1 MCILTAALETLDF
14 GLFFTGEMAMNAM
27 EPGYPRLVFAAKSRI
42 EGCDYGVE
50 ISPTGRVMF
59 RTLAEAEAYKESISW
74 LQFAADLIDGSPA
87 VAAGEYEETAPSPA
101 SAELPAD
108 PPAGFEPVAWWVS
121 PEACVSD
128 VSDGVAL
135 PGPMEG
141 IAPHGW
147 RFLLDANFDRV
158 RRVARDGEYGWWVTP
173 RVLHRGGHFGVCH
186 QCYVIEPIPA
196 EPEPTDVAAT
206 AGEEID
212 ASFEVVE
219 DGGEA
224 DKSADSR
231 EYPLPI
237 QRWQQ
242 GKVVGWGVLVDA
254 GTVVACYDEADRDR
268 VFETGRE
275 RGRAFRVPS
284 HCDIVTKESFF
295 NGWYDVS
302 PPDEE
307 PTEAKP
313 VGYPRAIDTDIGDWR
328 WGVLVDADKVIP
340 FKVKDSRDSLLRK
353 LQANPA
359 HYVSDYFARSREDF
373 LAGNADQRPRR
384 EKPEQP
390 VAAQPAEAVAEPE
403 PEPEPKYAVVEGRGE
418 TGSPSWGVQLAADK
432 TSPVAEFGGGEDG
445 RSCADNA
452 AKNMNSGEGPL
463 FDSYVPMAAA
473 DFYGKAAG
481 FVYKESARKVCG
493 KLNAGV
499 MRERD
504 IPCWRDIDVAAI
516 DISELDEGPDDA
528 SQAEA

>member
-42 EGCDYGVE
+42 EGHDYGVE

-101 SAELPAD
+101 SAD
-108 PPAGFEPVAWWVS
+108 PPPGFEPVAWVVAES
-121 PEACVSD
+121 QLEEAED
-128 VSDGVAL
+128 RRDIRL
-135 PGPMEG
+135 PL
-141 IAPHGW
+141 GW
-147 RFLLDANFDRV
+147 RLVLTGGGFSQHRQPKEGEWCWRPADRV
-158 RRVARDGEYGWWVTP
+158 LFSFRSKSLRHG
-173 RVLHRGGHFGVCH
+173 F
-186 QCYVIEPIPA
+186 VIEPIPA
-196 EPEPTDVAAT
+196 EAEPADVAAS
-206 AGEEID
+206 AGEDEEGEAID

-219 DGGEA
+219 E
-224 DKSADSR
+224 SA
-231 EYPLPI
+231 
-237 QRWQQ
+237 
-242 GKVVGWGVLVDA
+242 
-254 GTVVACYDEADRDR
+254 
-268 VFETGRE
+268 
-275 RGRAFRVPS
+275 
-284 HCDIVTKESFF
+284 
-295 NGWYDVS
+295 
-302 PPDEE
+302 
-307 PTEAKP
+307 EAKP
-313 VGYPRAIDTDIGDWR
+313 VKYPQAIGTDVGHWR